1 MAFADPQKV
10 KVGAVE
16 KTLPRVNSGNF
27 SSTYLSSDG
36 LTKLT
41 ISTQETGRNRKRHS
55 YRVDVSKITE
65 DPFIDN
71 QNDEVS
77 MSTYIV
83 IDRPKV
89 GFTNAEAL
97 EVVVG
102 MLNAAVESED
112 SDLVKLLGS
121 ES

>member
-10 KVGAVE
+10 KIGASE
-16 KTLPRVNSGNF
+16 KTLPRVNTGNF

-41 ISTQETGRNRKRHS
+41 ISTQVGKRKRHT
-55 YRVDVSKITE
+55 YRVDVEKTTA
-65 DPFIDN
+65 DPFIPADN
-71 QNDEVS
+71 VAVS
-77 MSTYIV
+77 MSTYVV
-83 IDRPKV
+83 IDRPLV
-89 GFTNAEAL
+89 GYSNAEAL

-102 MLNAAVESED
+102 MLNAAIESED